1 MSKIEANVE
10 TMTYKLNNN
19 EDMKV
24 LSWLPSIGYD
34 PQQSYFSNRE
44 PGTGQWLLNS
54 EQYQN
59 WLKADNQTL
68 FCPGIPGAGK
78 TFILLYQKSRLA
90 NTRNSAWAYSETDGL
105 ESVSFA

>member
-78 TFILLYQKSRLA
+78 TFITSIVIDYLQTTYKSSSIAYLYCYI
-90 NTRNSAWAYSETDGL
+90 RNQG
-105 ESVSFA
+105 